1 MFQESK
7 YLYLFLPTSSRISL
21 LAHNNIKDLSL
32 FLFLSSSSF
41 LPHAHLIPILTIFRR
56 FWLRR
61 FYSMHVENLFF
72 WLFYFHLTVVAGVS
86 FFHSFR
92 IRRLSRRLQ
101 LLVFVELHTYVYLL
115 LHIFCASPNNAIPL
129 LYCLLLRIVFS
140 LSPFFSTFTLSKFH
154 FYSPLSYFFAWHF
167 SSQHRRR
174 HIFTAYTKINTY
186 NACRVRHTCPI
197 RFAIFLE
204 K

>member
-140 LSPFFSTFTLSKFH
+140 LSLLFFPRSLFPNSTFIRRYPIFSHDIFH
-154 FYSPLSYFFAWHF
+154 RSIVVVTYTYSPLT
-167 SSQHRRR
+167 R
-174 HIFTAYTKINTY
+174 K
-186 NACRVRHTCPI
+186 
-197 RFAIFLE
+197 
-204 K
+204 